1 MSYWDLINVDDFWEK
16 RDTFNSERWEVA
28 FYCKDCRKLVEVD
41 RPNEN
46 GYVFICK
53 VCSWKNIAL
62 WTTQWLISNYKIK
75 V

>member
-1 MSYWDLINVDDFWEK
+1 MSYNDLINVDDFWDK
-16 RDTFNSERWEVA
+16 RDTFNQERWDVA
-28 FYCKDCRKLVEVD
+28 FYCKDCAKIVEVD

-53 VCSWKNIAL
+53 VCAWKNIVI
-62 WTTQWLISNYKIK
+62 WTTEWLKSNYKIK